1 MKVGEFLFDCLKNE
15 GISEIFG
22 VPGDYNFSLLDTL
35 EADGALNFVA
45 CRNELNAG
53 YAADGYARVKGI
65 GALIT
70 TFGVGELSACNAIA
84 GAYSESVPI
93 IHLVGGPKSMMQRQ
107 HKLMHHTLLDGNFD
121 TFKKV
126 YEQITCY
133 AAAITPENAGVEIPN
148 AIAKAR
154 ETKKPVYLT
163 IPTDVVT
170 ANMMSRAEHPQRKK
184 TDRASLKEA
193 VRMIRARL
201 EVAEHPVL
209 LPDVYAMHYGL
220 GQQVEELAEKM
231 NIPMVTM
238 MMGKGVCNENLP
250 NYAGFYCGKLSS
262 DGAARQLVES
272 SDCVLA
278 FGAVWNDYNTGLF
291 TDQINPLAVINVMPD
306 HVQIGKTVYPNII
319 IDDLVDAFPADG
331 HSWTLPQQSPFPF
344 DSQDATDDA
353 LTAKNYYPQ
362 FQAMLRKRDIVV
374 DDAGTFAWGMAEV
387 RLKKE
392 VTYIAQGGW
401 GAIGYGLPAA
411 FGACVANPNRRVL
424 LFTGEGSLQINV
436 QELSSMLDN
445 GCKPIIFVLNNKG
458 YTIEKYI
465 NTVDNTEYNNIPNWD
480 YHKLSEVFKQD
491 AFTVQVRT
499 NNELRQAIADAEKKC
514 AKQLCI
520 IEMITDPMD
529 APKIIHKMH
538 QTVLEME
545 NKSEGLLTLFTG
557 KERI

>member
-1 MKVGEFLFDCLKNE
+1 MQVGEFLFECLKNE
-15 GISEIFG
+15 NITDVFG
-22 VPGDYNFSLLDTL
+22 VPGDYNFSLLDQL
-35 EADGALNFVA
+35 EKDGELNFVH

-70 TFGVGELSACNAIA
+70 TFGVGEMSACNAIA

-93 IHLVGGPKSMMQRQ
+93 IHIVGGPKAMMQTQ

-126 YEQITCY
+126 YDQITAY

-170 ANMMSRAEHPQRKK
+170 APMTSRAGNPKRKK
-184 TDRASLKEA
+184 TDKASLKEA
-193 VRMIRARL
+193 VRMITARL
-201 EVAEHPVL
+201 QTAERPII

-220 GQQVEELAEKM
+220 GEQVEELAQKM
-231 NIPMVTM
+231 NVPFVTM
-238 MMGKGVCNENLP
+238 MMGKGACDESLP

-262 DGAARQLVES
+262 NEATRKLVES

-291 TDQINPLAVINVMPD
+291 TDTIDPLAIINVMPNY
-306 HVQIGKTVYPNII
+306 VQIGKTIYPNII
-319 IDDLVDAFPADG
+319 IDDMIDAFPAGD
-331 HSWTLPQQSPFPF
+331 HSWTLPQQSVFPF
-344 DSQDATDDA
+344 DQQKTDDGA
-353 LTAKNYYPQ
+353 LSADDYYSQ
-362 FQAMLRKRDIVV
+362 FQTMFRERDIIVTES
-374 DDAGTFAWGMAEV
+374 GTFAWGLAET
-387 RLKKE
+387 RLKKG
-392 VTYIAQGGW
+392 VTYITQGGW
-401 GAIGYGLPAA
+401 GAIGYALPAA
-411 FGACVANPNRRVL
+411 FGACVAAPNRRVL
-424 LFTGEGSLQINV
+424 LFTGEGSMQMNV
-436 QELSSMLDN
+436 QELSSMLEN

-465 NTVDNTEYNNIPNWD
+465 NTVKSTVYNNFPDWD
-480 YHKLSEVFKQD
+480 YDKLPEVFKHE
-491 AFTVQVRT
+491 AFTVQT
-499 NNELRQAIADAEKKC
+499 HTTNELRQAVAEAEKKC

-520 IEMITDPMD
+520 IEMMADPMD
-529 APKIIHKMH
+529 APQIIHRMH
-538 QTVLEME
+538 ETVLEME
-545 NKSEGLLTLFTG
+545 NKSKGLLSVF
-557 KERI
+557 K